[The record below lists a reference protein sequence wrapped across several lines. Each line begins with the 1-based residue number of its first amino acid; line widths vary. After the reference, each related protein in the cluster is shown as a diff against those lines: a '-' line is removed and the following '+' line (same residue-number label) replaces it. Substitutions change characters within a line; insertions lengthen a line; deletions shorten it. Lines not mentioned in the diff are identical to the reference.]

1 MCSTGISTKQQ
12 VISLLSDI
20 NRKGMDNVIAYLERS
35 DYFTTHCHHH
45 HHYEGGL
52 ADHSLGVYWEMRAS
66 APELPDESCRIV
78 ALLHDLC
85 TTHLEEYDDIGHH
98 RHGLRS
104 VRLLEALGVTLSNEE
119 HLAISKHMHHVPSA
133 ERGLLSTAL
142 WYWLHHCDRRNA
154 KTA

>member
-1 MCSTGISTKQQ
+1 
-12 VISLLSDI
+12 
-20 NRKGMDNVIAYLERS
+20 MDNVIAYLERS

-104 VRLLEALGVTLSNEE
+104 VRLLEALGLTLSNEE

>member
-12 VISLLSDI
+12 VISLLGDI

-35 DYFTTHCHHH
+35 DYFTAHCHHH

-66 APELPDESCRIV
+66 APELPDESCRIA

-85 TTHLEEYDDIGHH
+85 TSHLEGYDDIGRH
-98 RHGLRS
+98 RHGQRS
-104 VRLLEALGVTLSNEE
+104 ERLLEALGLTLSNEE
-119 HLAISKHMHHVPSA
+119 HLAISNHMHHVPSA
-133 ERGLLSTAL
+133 ERNLPTTAL

-154 KTA
+154 RTA